1 MLTSQTSSLIFN
13 YLSYKL
19 QQWPKTERIS
29 WEQEYFLQFLMSFLL
44 VKYITVEDASFNGYK
59 QLAEAAIE
67 GVL

>member
-1 MLTSQTSSLIFN
+1 M
-13 YLSYKL
+13 Y
-19 QQWPKTERIS
+19 
-29 WEQEYFLQFLMSFLL
+29 FLL